1 MPGSVAAAAAA
12 AVMARLTPAF
22 TEAAAAS
29 GSEAAAGAPGAESA
43 ASATVAELPGSFLLA
58 HRTRL
63 VLVSQLPLAQL
74 LEQIPP
80 TALLAGA
87 AVGQL
92 GPVGPGL
99 RDCPAI
105 ALPALRARPS
115 DIGPLAV
122 AAGRSTAALRGYQGI
137 QLTDAAE
144 MQLTSY
150 DFPGNEAEL
159 LGLVQRAVMLH
170 PPAPTAAGASIYGS
184 MDSALCSCDG
194 GCVSGTS
201 SSCDGTGMGAC
212 DSVGA
217 CGTAA
222 ASGPVLTLDAGDFW
236 AATGDADRGRVD
248 VLEVLPWLRRYIL
261 DTGMFVCDV

>member
-1 MPGSVAAAAAA
+1 M
-12 AVMARLTPAF
+12 
-22 TEAAAAS
+22 
-29 GSEAAAGAPGAESA
+29 AAAGAAGAESA
-43 ASATVAELPGSFLLA
+43 ASTTEAELPGSFLVA

-74 LEQIPP
+74 LDQLPP
-80 TALLAGA
+80 TALLVGA
-87 AVGQL
+87 AGQPGKVGA
-92 GPVGPGL
+92 GL
-99 RDCPAI
+99 RDCPSI

-122 AAGRSTAALRGYQGI
+122 AAGRSTAVLRGYQGI

-159 LGLVQRAVMLH
+159 QGLVQRAVMLH
-170 PPAPTAAGASIYGS
+170 PPAPSAAGPSVYGS

-194 GCVSGTS
+194 GCVSSTGS
-201 SSCDGTGMGAC
+201 SSCDMGCGSTGAC
-212 DSVGA
+212 S
-217 CGTAA
+217 TAA
-222 ASGPVLTLDAGDFW
+222 TSGPVLTLDAGDFW

-248 VLEVLPWLRRYIL
+248 VLEVLPWLRKYIL
-261 DTGMFVCDV
+261 DTGKCVSARH